1 MKENNVALI
10 VAGFLL
16 AEEAVKLNP
25 ESPFTWASCWK
36 SPIYCNNRV
45 LLSNPEARTQI
56 AHFFSR
62 RITAQYADVEVIAG
76 VSTAGIA
83 WAALIADI
91 LNLPLIYVRAEAKD
105 HGMKNSVEGELKQ
118 GQKVVVIED
127 LVSTGGS
134 SLKVVNNVIEEGGN
148 VLGLMG
154 IFQYGFPTATEKFKE
169 AGIPFDTLTNYETLL
184 NVATE
189 QNYISENDMETLQQW
204 SKDPGNWRNDLK

>member
-1 MKENNVALI
+1 MEKNNVAFM

-16 AEEAVKLNP
+16 SDKAVKLNP
-25 ESPFTWASCWK
+25 NNPFTWASGWK
-36 SPIYCNNRV
+36 SPIYCNNRI
-45 LLSNPEARTQI
+45 LLSNSEVRTQI

-62 RITAQYADVEVIAG
+62 RITAQYPDVEVIAG

-184 NVATE
+184 SVATK